1 MLNPCLQYTYNN
13 NNNNN
18 NNYNYNYNYNIKK
31 AFSERGRK
39 TFGSSSFHVRYK
51 DFEKWIS
58 EN

>member
-13 NNNNN
+13 NNN
-18 NNYNYNYNYNIKK
+18 YNYNYNYKK